1 MERPAVTCYKDV
13 LKLCPF
19 ALDAAQALMA
29 LGTKPKEVQELT
41 LEATEGKKKIVANI
55 YLFSIFVVQTYM
67 CDLTQLSIKSQPLRN
82 FNCLGTCIIMRH
94 GGAYS
99 YLHEHKHIA

>member
-41 LEATEGKKKIVANI
+41 LEATEGKR
-55 YLFSIFVVQTYM
+55 L
-67 CDLTQLSIKSQPLRN
+67 L
-82 FNCLGTCIIMRH
+82 
-94 GGAYS
+94 
-99 YLHEHKHIA
+99 

>member
-19 ALDAAQALMA
+19 ALDAAQSLMA

-41 LEATEGKKKIVANI
+41 LEATEGKS
-55 YLFSIFVVQTYM
+55 LGFLQL
-67 CDLTQLSIKSQPLRN
+67 DLL
-82 FNCLGTCIIMRH
+82 CL
-94 GGAYS
+94 
-99 YLHEHKHIA
+99 

>member
-41 LEATEGKKKIVANI
+41 LEATEGKRLVESLAFIQDI
-55 YLFSIFVVQTYM
+55 
-67 CDLTQLSIKSQPLRN
+67 
-82 FNCLGTCIIMRH
+82 
-94 GGAYS
+94 
-99 YLHEHKHIA
+99 

>member
-19 ALDAAQALMA
+19 ALDAAQSLMA

-41 LEATEGKKKIVANI
+41 LEATEGRHPEGITFVYFNLTALSTVKI
-55 YLFSIFVVQTYM
+55 LKLFVVCLRCGSIVLLHST
-67 CDLTQLSIKSQPLRN
+67 TLSIAISS
-82 FNCLGTCIIMRH
+82 F
-94 GGAYS
+94 
-99 YLHEHKHIA
+99 